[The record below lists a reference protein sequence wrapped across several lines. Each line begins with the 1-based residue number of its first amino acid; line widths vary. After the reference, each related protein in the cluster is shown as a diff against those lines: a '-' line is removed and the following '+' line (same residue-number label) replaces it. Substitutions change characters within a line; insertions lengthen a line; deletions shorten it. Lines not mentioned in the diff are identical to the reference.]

1 MEGRKM
7 EEQMEGGKVE
17 GRDRLVSVQML
28 GHMEGWAEEE
38 TDDSMGRRMDGWM
51 NLFPFTA

>member
-1 MEGRKM
+1 M